1 MGITRSSVS
10 SRKVLV
16 RQLREVLERHIMKQI
31 MSHPYSI
38 RACRV
43 APGVE
48 AHAFKV
54 SRQPV
59 VCHVH
64 EN

>member
-16 RQLREVLERHIMKQI
+16 RQLREVLGRHIMKQI

-38 RACRV
+38 RACPV

-54 SRQPV
+54 NQQPV
-59 VCHVH
+59 VCHVL